1 MGKMDIYKSIIV
13 IIIETVEHNVY
24 VRLFT
29 SCGEPESSKI
39 VLKSTRNKKKTKE
52 RSMSYS
58 IYYEIKRT
66 EREMVEQK

>member
-24 VRLFT
+24 VRFFT

-39 VLKSTRNKKKTKE
+39 VLKARV
-52 RSMSYS
+52 
-58 IYYEIKRT
+58 IKRK
-66 EREMVEQK
+66 QKKEVCRIAYITR